1 MNNLR
6 KNWKDNG
13 TPFYFKLEFQGN
25 VIKFTEDKC
34 RMLDNILFDP
44 ESNITL
50 MDVLVDVSFINRM
63 LQRCT
68 DKMVIS
74 SIKYELWQIASIVN
88 QYAINYVHS
97 SSSNNK

>member
-13 TPFYFKLEFQGN
+13 TPFYFRLEFDGN
-25 VIKFTEDKC
+25 VIQFSPDKC
-34 RMLDNILFDP
+34 TYFDSILFD
-44 ESNITL
+44 SSNNITL
-50 MDVLVDVSFINRM
+50 MDVLVDIQFINRM

-74 SIKYELWQIASIVN
+74 SIKYELWQLATIVN
-88 QYAINYVHS
+88 QFAVNYVS
-97 SSSNNK
+97 KSSSNS

>member
-13 TPFYFKLEFQGN
+13 TPFYFRLEFDGN
-25 VIKFTEDKC
+25 VIQFSQDKC
-34 RMLDNILFDP
+34 TYLDSILFDP
-44 ESNITL
+44 SNNITL
-50 MDVLVDVSFINRM
+50 MDVLVDIQFINRM

-74 SIKYELWQIASIVN
+74 SIKYELWQLATIVN
-88 QYAINYVHS
+88 QFSVNYVS
-97 SSSNNK
+97 KSVSNT